1 MNRTADFFAEP
12 LPPREEIVPQ
22 VLLLRGFADGA
33 QLWPEI
39 NRIACASPFRH
50 MQTPGGGRMS
60 VAITNCG
67 ELGWV
72 SDRRGYRYSDIDP
85 ETGHRWPAMPEVF
98 DELAR
103 RAAHEAGYASF
114 ASDACLVNRY
124 AIGASMGSHQDRNE
138 RDFSQPIVS
147 VSLGL
152 DAVFLWYGAKR
163 SGTPKRVPLRDGD
176 VLVWGGAA
184 RLGYHGVAKLRGG
197 VGGDTRVNL
206 TLRCAG

>member
-138 RDFSQPIVS
+138 R
-147 VSLGL
+147 VSLVRCEAQRHAKAC
-152 DAVFLWYGAKR
+152 AV
-163 SGTPKRVPLRDGD
+163 
-176 VLVWGGAA
+176 
-184 RLGYHGVAKLRGG
+184 
-197 VGGDTRVNL
+197 TRR
-206 TLRCAG
+206 RCAGVGRRGAAWLSWSRQVTWRRWR